1 MKEAQQSS
9 STEILPPRVLLV
21 GALMNRNSSD
31 WLLFRFRV
39 LLTRCVGTP
48 CRKSC
53 LQRKLMKFRVLAL
66 DYDGTIAKDGILD
79 PSVKSAIIEARA
91 RGIVVV
97 LVTGR
102 ILADLERLLGDLSFF
117 DAVVAENGA
126 VLSFLSGH
134 SRLIGQPPPA
144 AFLEELRRRGV
155 EFMAG
160 QCVVECDAN
169 CAPSVLAVIRQ
180 LELPLL
186 ILFNRGRLMVLP
198 QSVSKGIGLRTALA
212 TLRLSVHNAIGI
224 GDAENDHDL
233 LSTCELGVAVAW
245 GSQALK
251 DQADEVLEG
260 DGPRAVAD
268 FVRQVAEELR
278 LPPERM
284 GRYRLNLG
292 TDTDGRPVVVAV
304 RGRNVLIAG
313 EIQSGKSWVAGLSC
327 EQMILQGY
335 AICVIDPEGDYRTL
349 ESLPGVVVFEG
360 ENSPPELPDIARALR
375 HPDMSVVVDLSHIT
389 YAEKV
394 EYLYTLLPML
404 AALRRTTGLP
414 HRIILDEAH
423 YFLHEPNIHDLLDFN
438 LGAYTLVTYRLSG
451 LHPDVRH
458 AIEAIVVKRITDP
471 LEVQS
476 LVEMAG
482 HPSLEPEWRTL
493 LGELAINE
501 AAILPRSEEARGGL
515 RRFELL
521 PRLTS
526 HVRHKSKYLDI
537 QLVREQ
543 AFVFTED
550 GRTIGAPVRTLKA
563 FIEPLKT
570 LPTSV
575 LAAHARRGDF
585 SSWFAGVFHDHLL
598 AADVRKIEQRC
609 RLGHT
614 KNLSNALIHAIEA
627 RYEFSPES
635 FRKDIA

>member
-1 MKEAQQSS
+1 
-9 STEILPPRVLLV
+9 
-21 GALMNRNSSD
+21 
-31 WLLFRFRV
+31 
-39 LLTRCVGTP
+39 
-48 CRKSC
+48 
-53 LQRKLMKFRVLAL
+53 MKFRVLAL
-66 DYDGTIAKDGILD
+66 DYDGTIAQNGVLD
-79 PSVKSAIIEARA
+79 PSVKTAIIEARA
-91 RGIVVV
+91 SGIVVV

-102 ILADLERLLGDLSFF
+102 ILADLKRIVGDLSFF

-144 AFLEELRRRGV
+144 AFVEELRRRQI
-155 EFMAG
+155 EFMTG
-160 QCVVECDAN
+160 QCVVEFDAN
-169 CAPSVLAVIRQ
+169 CAPQVLAVVRQ

-186 ILFNRGRLMVLP
+186 LLFNRGRLMVLP
-198 QSVSKGIGLRTALA
+198 QGVSKGIGLRTALA

-251 DQADEVLEG
+251 DQADEVLDG
-260 DGPRAVAD
+260 DGPRAVAG
-268 FVRQVAEELR
+268 FVRQIAEELR

-292 TDTDGRPVVVAV
+292 TDQDGRPVAVAV

-313 EIQSGKSWVAGLSC
+313 EIQSGKSWVAGLAC
-327 EQMILQGY
+327 EQLILQGY
-335 AICVIDPEGDYRTL
+335 SICVIDPEGDYRTL
-349 ESLPGVVVFEG
+349 ESLPGVVVFSG
-360 ENSPPELPDIARALR
+360 EASPPELPDIARALR
-375 HPDMSVVVDLSHIT
+375 HPDMSVVVDLSHIA

-414 HRIILDEAH
+414 HRIVLDEAH
-423 YFLHEPNIHDLLDFN
+423 YFLHEPNIHDLLDLN

-451 LHPDVRH
+451 LHPEVRK

-471 LEVQS
+471 AEVRA
-476 LVEMAG
+476 LIAMAG
-482 HPSLEPEWRTL
+482 HPSLEPAWSTI
-493 LGELAINE
+493 LGQLAIGE
-501 AAILPRSEEARGGL
+501 AAILPRSEEARGRL

-526 HVRHKSKYLDI
+526 HVRHKAKYLDI

-543 AFVFTED
+543 GFVFTD
-550 GRTIGAPVRTLKA
+550 NGKPIGSPVRALKD
-563 FIEPLKT
+563 FIGPLQT

-585 SSWFAGVFHDHLL
+585 SNWFAGVFHDHLL
-598 AADVRKIEQRC
+598 AADVQKIEHRC

-614 KNLSNALIHAIEA
+614 ENLSSALIHAIRG
-627 RYEFSPES
+627 RYEFSPER
-635 FRKDIA
+635 FIEDTT